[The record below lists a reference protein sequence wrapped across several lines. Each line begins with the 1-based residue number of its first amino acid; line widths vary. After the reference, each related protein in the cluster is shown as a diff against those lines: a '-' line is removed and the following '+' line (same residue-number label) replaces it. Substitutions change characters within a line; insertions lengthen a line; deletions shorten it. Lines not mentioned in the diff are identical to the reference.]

1 MDIQSHAV
9 AQTALKASE
18 VGECLHVLSGKEDA
32 QMKLSLLKAERMKRG
47 WTQAKVAEAVGV
59 DTRTVG
65 RWERG
70 KAFPYP
76 YYREQLC
83 LLFGK
88 TAQQLG
94 LLSAYQDTILEDVT
108 SFSIPSSTPQHAIQ
122 SSFLADPSMLYSLGG
137 VTSLVGRHDILA
149 EVKERLLQGEN
160 VVLQSMDSLPGIGKT
175 ALASVLAMDQQIQK
189 HFCDGI
195 LWAGLGPKPNV
206 LGHLAR
212 WAMLLGVMPSQVEN
226 ISSREAWGRA
236 LRAAIGN
243 RRLLLVISD
252 ACSVEDV
259 MALQVGGRACAHLV
273 TTGLSDVALAF
284 DQKGGITVA
293 PLEESE
299 RIDLLSHFVPNLVE
313 QDPQGARTLVQAVGG
328 LPLALR
334 LMGSY
339 LALQNL
345 PVQSCPL
352 QRALAVLHET
362 REHLSVMSG
371 KLLCRSDLG
380 ETMPLS
386 LYAVIAM
393 CDQQLSPQAH
403 QALCALALFPPK
415 PESFSQEVALAV
427 TQQPVEILD
436 TLCDIGLIEVWGPGR
451 YLLHQAVANYIRSI
465 QRESNASMAQD
476 QQTSSLL
483 EDNIQVH
490 KSTTHMSQRSLFLPF
505 ALLYVTLRNL
515 CLRVKSLLTF
525 QPFKRFSS
533 RSWIILLTLLLT
545 VLVIIAFLPVFKMLF
560 LHRSIN

>member
-1 MDIQSHAV
+1 MNLRSHAV
-9 AQTALKASE
+9 VRTALKASE
-18 VGECLHVLSGKEDA
+18 VGESLHVLSGKEDA

-108 SFSIPSSTPQHAIQ
+108 SFGLPSTAQQHAVQ

-137 VTSLVGRHDILA
+137 GTSLVGRHDILVK
-149 EVKERLLQGEN
+149 VKERLLGDEN
-160 VVLQSMDSLPGIGKT
+160 VVLQAMDSLPGIGKT

-212 WAMLLGVMPSQVEN
+212 WGMLLGVMPSQVEN

-236 LRAAIGN
+236 LRTAIGN

-252 ACSVEDV
+252 AWSAEDV
-259 MALQVGGRACAHLV
+259 MALQVGGSVCAHLV
-273 TTGLSDVALAF
+273 TTRFSDVALAF
-284 DQKGGITVA
+284 DQKGGITIT
-293 PLEESE
+293 PLEESA
-299 RIDLLSHFVPNLVE
+299 RIDLLSHFVPQLVE
-313 QDPQGARTLVQAVGG
+313 QDPQGALTLVQAVGG
-328 LPLALR
+328 LPLALT

-339 LALQNL
+339 LALQDL
-345 PVQSCPL
+345 SAQSNPL

-362 REHLSVMSG
+362 QERLGGSQLS
-371 KLLCRSDLG
+371 RSDLG
-380 ETMPLS
+380 ETMPLG
-386 LYAVIAM
+386 LHAVIAM
-393 CDQQLSPQAH
+393 CDQQLSSQAH
-403 QALCALALFPPK
+403 QALCALSLFPPK

-427 TQQPVEILD
+427 TQQPVEVLD
-436 TLCDIGLIEVWGPGR
+436 MLCDTGLIEVRGPGR
-451 YLLHQAVANYIRSI
+451 YLLHQSVADYIHSL
-465 QRESNASMAQD
+465 QAESKVSSAQEP
-476 QQTSSLL
+476 LL
-483 EDNIQVH
+483 EDDMQVH
-490 KSTTHMSQRSLFLPF
+490 KPNAHLPQRSLFLSF
-505 ALLYVTLRNL
+505 TLLYCTLQS
-515 CLRVKSLLTF
+515 LRLRMKRLLTF
-525 QPFKRFSS
+525 QLFKRLSL
-533 RSWIILLTLLLT
+533 RSWLVLLAILFT
-545 VLVIIAFLPVFKMLF
+545 VLVIIAFLPVFRVFF
-560 LHRSIN
+560 LHKSVN

>member
-1 MDIQSHAV
+1 
-9 AQTALKASE
+9 
-18 VGECLHVLSGKEDA
+18 
-32 QMKLSLLKAERMKRG
+32 MKLSLLKAERMKRG

-108 SFSIPSSTPQHAIQ
+108 SFGLSSSAQQHAVQ
-122 SSFLADPSMLYSLGG
+122 SSFLVDPSMLYSLGG
-137 VTSLVGRHDILA
+137 VTSLVGRHDILV
-149 EVKERLLQGEN
+149 EVKERLLGDEN
-160 VVLQSMDSLPGIGKT
+160 VVLQAMDSLPGIGKT

-212 WAMLLGVMPSQVEN
+212 WGMLLGVMPSQVEN

-252 ACSVEDV
+252 AWSAEDV

-273 TTGLSDVALAF
+273 TTCFSDVALAF
-284 DQKGGITVA
+284 DQKGGITIA

-299 RIDLLSHFVPNLVE
+299 RIDLLSRFVPNLVE
-313 QDPQGARTLVQAVGG
+313 QDPQGALTLVQAVGG

-339 LALQNL
+339 LALQDL
-345 PVQSCPL
+345 SAQSSPL

-362 REHLSVMSG
+362 QER
-371 KLLCRSDLG
+371 LG
-380 ETMPLS
+380 ESQLSRSALSETLPLS
-386 LYAVIAM
+386 LHAVIAM

-427 TQQPVEILD
+427 TQQPVEVLD
-436 TLCDIGLIEVWGPGR
+436 TLCDAGLIEVWGPGR
-451 YLLHQAVANYIRSI
+451 YLLHQAVADYIHSL
-465 QRESNASMAQD
+465 QAQSKVSSAQE
-476 QQTSSLL
+476 QQVSSLL
-483 EDNIQVH
+483 EDDMQVH
-490 KSTTHMSQRSLFLPF
+490 KSNAHLPQRSLFAHFTLLLF
-505 ALLYVTLRNL
+505 ALQNVRLRMS
-515 CLRVKSLLTF
+515 RLLTF
-525 QPFKRFSS
+525 RLFKRLSLH
-533 RSWIILLTLLLT
+533 SWLVLLAILSTI
-545 VLVIIAFLPVFKMLF
+545 LVIIAFLLVFRVFF
-560 LHRSIN
+560 LYKSVN

>member
-1 MDIQSHAV
+1 
-9 AQTALKASE
+9 
-18 VGECLHVLSGKEDA
+18 
-32 QMKLSLLKAERMKRG
+32 
-47 WTQAKVAEAVGV
+47 
-59 DTRTVG
+59 
-65 RWERG
+65 
-70 KAFPYP
+70 
-76 YYREQLC
+76 
-83 LLFGK
+83 
-88 TAQQLG
+88 
-94 LLSAYQDTILEDVT
+94 
-108 SFSIPSSTPQHAIQ
+108 
-122 SSFLADPSMLYSLGG
+122 
-137 VTSLVGRHDILA
+137 
-149 EVKERLLQGEN
+149 
-160 VVLQSMDSLPGIGKT
+160 
-175 ALASVLAMDQQIQK
+175 
-189 HFCDGI
+189 
-195 LWAGLGPKPNV
+195 
-206 LGHLAR
+206 
-212 WAMLLGVMPSQVEN
+212 
-226 ISSREAWGRA
+226 
-236 LRAAIGN
+236 
-243 RRLLLVISD
+243 
-252 ACSVEDV
+252 

-371 KLLCRSDLG
+371 KLPCRSDLG

-451 YLLHQAVANYIRSI
+451 YLLHQAVADYIRSL
-465 QRESNASMAQD
+465 QHESNASMAQD
-476 QQTSSLL
+476 QQSSLL

-490 KSTTHMSQRSLFLPF
+490 KSTTHLPQRSLFLPF
-505 ALLYVTLRNL
+505 ALLYVTLGNL

-525 QPFKRFSS
+525 QPFKRFSL
-533 RSWIILLTLLLT
+533 RSWLILLTLLLT
-545 VLVIIAFLPVFKMLF
+545 VLVIIAFLPVFKMFF